1 MYSKLGKGIAWFFAV
16 ICGLTTMTVIASQEA
31 LQDRTN
37 KTKVNFQAKPAN
49 CVALRQGR
57 TCFATVSLSWHTA
70 NRGHFCIYEKASNK
84 VMQCWNNSQGNTL
97 QFEFESNEKIAY
109 QLRATEQNIIIAETS
124 VDVSWVHKATVRKR
138 RWRLF

>member
-1 MYSKLGKGIAWFFAV
+1 
-16 ICGLTTMTVIASQEA
+16 MTVIASQEA